1 MEKSNENVFLDIPS
15 VHRLKECIK
24 ISPKFCIN
32 LKVMQPELLFFLH
45 LQKLF
50 AENFVQAGAE
60 VQNVYVGNLAN
71 LNIYVATFT

>member
-1 MEKSNENVFLDIPS
+1 
-15 VHRLKECIK
+15 
-24 ISPKFCIN
+24 
-32 LKVMQPELLFFLH
+32 MQPELLFFLH

-71 LNIYVATFT
+71 LNIYVATFTWPKKFGAILRDPRKDDSRLCATYYYLSRT